1 MKLHYTVLSVLF
13 ISCQSLKPEEVKED
27 KPIRFITVDPGH
39 FHAALVQKSMYPDV
53 DSTVHVYAP
62 AGPDIEMHLNRIE
75 VFNSRAENPTK
86 WNEEVYTGD
95 DFFQKMIDEKA
106 GNVAVL
112 AGNNQRKTEYIK
124 RSLQAGFHV
133 LADKPM
139 AIDSAGFNDLKE
151 AFSIA
156 EKNGLLLYDIMT
168 ERYEI
173 ATMLQRDF
181 SMSQPVFGS
190 LQNGSIENPA
200 VTKES
205 IHHFYKFVSGSVLT
219 RPAWFMDTA
228 QQGDGIVDVT
238 THLVD
243 LIQWGCFPEQI
254 INYSED
260 VKINSAAHWPTP
272 MTLHQFS
279 IITKNE
285 RFPEYL
291 KKDLLNDT
299 TLNIYGNGE
308 INYRIKGVHAKVSVI
323 WNYKAPEGG
332 GDTHHSVMRGSKAS
346 LIIRQGMDTEFK
358 PDLFIEP
365 LTNDPAYEKAFLEEF
380 EKMERKYPGI
390 TFAKNAKGWKVQIPD
405 SYRTGHE
412 AHFAE
417 VTKKFL
423 EYLTN
428 KNMPPWEVPNMIAK
442 YYTTTQALKIIVNQG
457 RENK

>member
-346 LIIRQGMDTEFK
+346 LIIRQGMDTKFK